1 MNTSGAA
8 LFPTLIL
15 ALLAGLTFWLER
27 ATEAPPAPVDR
38 VAHEVDYFVTGLR
51 YRHYGDSG
59 DLRQTL
65 NASRLEHFRD
75 DETTAVMTP
84 QVIYSAEGTIIAS
97 ADAGTIDHDG
107 SHVRLLDNVRVIH
120 APHGPGAETII
131 TTSELDAYP
140 DERKLHTRA
149 AVRIAQAGSTVTGTG
164 LEADGR
170 GRVTVLGGPVHGVL
184 ERRR

>member
-15 ALLAGLTFWLER
+15 ALLAGLTFWLQR
-27 ATEAPPAPVDR
+27 ATEAPPAAVDR
-38 VAHEVDYFVTGLR
+38 IAHEVDYFVTGLR
-51 YRHYGDSG
+51 YRHYDDAG

-75 DETTAVMTP
+75 DDTTAVTAP
-84 QVIYSAEGTIIAS
+84 QVIYVAEGTIIAS
-97 ADAGTIDHDG
+97 ASAGTIDGDG

-120 APHGPGAETII
+120 SPRGRGADTVI

-140 DERKLHTRA
+140 DDRRLTTRA
-149 AVRIAQAGSTVTGTG
+149 PVRITQAGSLVTGTG
-164 LEADGR
+164 LDADGR

-184 ERRR
+184 EGRR